1 MEDVTPFR
9 SAEQKL
15 ADRAAKRAAV
25 LKAAVRMF
33 NERGFFATSL
43 DDVAASLGVSKRT
56 IYHYLSS
63 KDQVLLECLTIGLEQ
78 LLEAA
83 AQARQEEGTGRDR
96 LVKFLRRY
104 AEINMN
110 DFGRC
115 VIRTGEEALSADSL
129 PRYRAMK
136 RDIDRELRSLIAQAI
151 EDGSIAPVDVKIAAF
166 TVAGAINWPARW
178 YKPEGAESPEQLAV
192 AIVDLLLRGL
202 GASGQAPGPDGMA

>member
-202 GASGQAPGPDGMA
+202 GASGQAPGPDGVA

>member
-9 SAEQKL
+9 SAEQRL

-25 LKAAVRMF
+25 LRAAVRMF
-33 NERGFFATSL
+33 NEKGFFATSL

-83 AQARQEEGTGRDR
+83 AQARAEPGTGRDR
-96 LVKFLRRY
+96 LAKFLRRY

-115 VIRTGEEALSADSL
+115 VIRTGEEALSAESL

-136 RDIDRELRSLIAQAI
+136 REIDDELRGLIAQAV

-178 YKPEGAESPEQLAV
+178 YKPDGAESPEKLA
-192 AIVDLLLRGL
+192 AEIVDLLLKGL
-202 GASGQAPGPDGMA
+202 DRPGDKHPV

>member
-9 SAEQKL
+9 SAEQRL
-15 ADRAAKRAAV
+15 ADRAAKRSAV
-25 LKAAVRMF
+25 LRAAVRMF
-33 NERGFFATSL
+33 NEKGFFATSL

-83 AQARQEEGTGRDR
+83 AQARAEPGTGRDR
-96 LVKFLRRY
+96 LAKFLRRY
-104 AEINMN
+104 SEINMN

-115 VIRTGEEALSADSL
+115 VIRTGEEALSAESL

-136 RDIDRELRSLIAQAI
+136 RDIDRELRGLIAQAV

-178 YKPEGAESPEQLAV
+178 YKPDGTESPERLA
-192 AIVDLLLRGL
+192 AEIVELLLKGLDLRGPF
-202 GASGQAPGPDGMA
+202 PGPDAAA